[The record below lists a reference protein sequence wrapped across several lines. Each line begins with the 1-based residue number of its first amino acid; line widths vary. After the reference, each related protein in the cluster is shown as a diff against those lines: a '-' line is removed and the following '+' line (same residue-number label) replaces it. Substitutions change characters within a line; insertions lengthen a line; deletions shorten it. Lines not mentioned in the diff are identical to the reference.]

1 MIFFKWISWI
11 FGGWKKYESL
21 KNDHV
26 DLAKRYL
33 EAVKKDSDKYI
44 EIKSFDISNKEFIR
58 VIAQIA
64 ASQELTFMLFNLK
77 QQCVQNMV
85 DGNVDVNLQMTG
97 ILKGIDIVI
106 KNLNGYK
113 NSWKEL
119 NERSLNEQR

>member
-1 MIFFKWISWI
+1 MIFLKWIDWI

-26 DLAKRYL
+26 DLAKRYI
-33 EAVKKDSDKYI
+33 EAVKKDNDKYI
-44 EIKSFDISNKEFIR
+44 EIKAFDITNKEFIR
-58 VIAQIA
+58 VIGQIA
-64 ASQELTFMLFNLK
+64 VSQELTFMLYNLK

-113 NSWKEL
+113 NSWKEIT
-119 NERSLNEQR
+119 ERSSNEQ